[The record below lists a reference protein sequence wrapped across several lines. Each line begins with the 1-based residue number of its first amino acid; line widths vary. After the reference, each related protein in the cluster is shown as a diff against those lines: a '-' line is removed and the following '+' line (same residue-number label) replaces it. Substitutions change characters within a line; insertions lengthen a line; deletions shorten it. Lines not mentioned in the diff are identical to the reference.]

1 MARTARRSEKAKKP
15 VRPLA
20 DERVLAVI
28 AQIEERRARL
38 KMSIP
43 TMCDKA
49 GISPATWHSWKA
61 EGGATSPDYTDLD
74 DCARAVGFRLGPVL
88 DPSGQSPGGPP
99 MPTDEA
105 QIIALLVDRMEK
117 PERVKFLNEVVR
129 PYVQQRVSGNR
140 PPPGPSQRSS

>member
-49 GISPATWHSWKA
+49 GDLSGDLAFV
-61 EGGATSPDYTDLD
+61 EGRGRS
-74 DCARAVGFRLGPVL
+74 
-88 DPSGQSPGGPP
+88 
-99 MPTDEA
+99 DE
-105 QIIALLVDRMEK
+105 
-117 PERVKFLNEVVR
+117 P
-129 PYVQQRVSGNR
+129 
-140 PPPGPSQRSS
+140 

>member
-1 MARTARRSEKAKKP
+1 
-15 VRPLA
+15 
-20 DERVLAVI
+20 
-28 AQIEERRARL
+28 
-38 KMSIP
+38 
-43 TMCDKA
+43 
-49 GISPATWHSWKA
+49 
-61 EGGATSPDYTDLD
+61 
-74 DCARAVGFRLGPVL
+74 
-88 DPSGQSPGGPP
+88 

>member
-74 DCARAVGFRLGPVL
+74 DCARAVGFGWV
-88 DPSGQSPGGPP
+88 
-99 MPTDEA
+99 
-105 QIIALLVDRMEK
+105 
-117 PERVKFLNEVVR
+117 
-129 PYVQQRVSGNR
+129 PY
-140 PPPGPSQRSS
+140 

>member
-1 MARTARRSEKAKKP
+1 MVRTARKSEKAKKP

-43 TMCDKA
+43 AMCDKA

-88 DPSGQSPGGPP
+88 DPSGPGGPP

-117 PERVKFLNEVVR
+117 PDRVKFLNEVVR
-129 PYVQQRVSGNR
+129 PYVQQRVSGAR
-140 PPPGPSQRSS
+140 PPPGPSQRGS